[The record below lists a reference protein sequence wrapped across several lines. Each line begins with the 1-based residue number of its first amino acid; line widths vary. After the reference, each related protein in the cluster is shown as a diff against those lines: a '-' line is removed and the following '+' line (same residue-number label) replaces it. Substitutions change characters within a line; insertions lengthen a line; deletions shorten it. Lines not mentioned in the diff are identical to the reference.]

1 MTLEMA
7 ASLTRLSEPD
17 LHSSRRPNEPLGARL
32 LGALLALGAVGI
44 FAFGHTTI
52 RALAE
57 SNWHEALFWIALLF
71 VVNLFPVS
79 VGETT
84 LTLDM
89 PLLLALGLLYPAEF
103 AALLAAI
110 GAVDTR
116 ELRGHVSLSR
126 AFFNR
131 AQVALVVVIASSTF
145 HSVTSSLEPWFPA
158 ILATVLATAVA
169 YSANVAL
176 VALYTSLRQ
185 QVGFQAALRSL
196 TVGRTVQFL
205 ATYLGYCVLA
215 LVLARLFRDV
225 GEWSVVTFMV
235 PLVAAQQALVR
246 GQKLQRL
253 TELLRSRERLL
264 ERMVDRIV
272 DERRDERLRI
282 AGDLHDEVLQD
293 LTKIY
298 MQGKRLSRT
307 LTPSHRASPEAQEL
321 IRDSER
327 TLDVLRK
334 VIHDLQRSPLG
345 RGGLLPTLQGLAHDL
360 QLDWR
365 VPIEVRSG
373 EDMES
378 RPEVDLVAYQ
388 VARESLMNALKHAR
402 ATQVEVDLRRIGDEF
417 VVTVSDDGTGF
428 NVDSLASSVTFGL
441 GLMKERVRLIGGS
454 LKIASKPEGG
464 TTVQARFPFTDQ
476 RHLLDDLAARG
487 RAIPPAPTRAERK

>member
-1 MTLEMA
+1 MA
-7 ASLTRLSEPD
+7 ASLTHLSEPD
-17 LHSSRRPNEPLGARL
+17 LSGSRRRGEPLSARL
-32 LGALLALGAVGI
+32 LGALLALGAAGI
-44 FAFGHTTI
+44 FTFNHSTI

-57 SNWHEALFWIALLF
+57 SHWQEALFWIVLLF
-71 VVNLFPVS
+71 IVNLFPVS

-103 AALLAAI
+103 AAFLAAI
-110 GAVDTR
+110 GAVDAR

-126 AFFNR
+126 ALFNR

-145 HSVTSSLEPWFPA
+145 HSVTMSLEPWLPA

-169 YSANVAL
+169 YTANVAI

-185 QVGFQAALRSL
+185 QVGFRAAIRSL
-196 TVGRTVQFL
+196 TVGRAVQFL
-205 ATYLGYCVLA
+205 ATYLGYCILA

-253 TELLRSRERLL
+253 TNLLRSRERLL
-264 ERMVDRIV
+264 ERMIDRIV

-293 LTKIY
+293 LTKIH
-298 MQGKRLSRT
+298 MQGKRLSRE
-307 LTPSHRASPEAQEL
+307 LAASHRASPEAQEL

-327 TLDVLRK
+327 TLDILRK

-345 RGGLLPTLQGLAHDL
+345 RGGLVPTLQGLAHDL
-360 QLDWR
+360 QLDWK
-365 VPIEVRSG
+365 VPIELRFGDDLVSK
-373 EDMES
+373 
-378 RPEVDLVAYQ
+378 PEVDLVAYQ
-388 VARESLMNALKHAR
+388 VAREGLMNALKHAR

-417 VVTVSDDGTGF
+417 VVSVSDDGTGF
-428 NVDSLASSVTFGL
+428 DADSLASSVTFGL

-454 LKIASKPEGG
+454 LKIASKLDGG
-464 TTVQARFPFTDQ
+464 TTVQARLPLADQ

-487 RAIPPAPTRAERK
+487 RAIPPAPTRAEHK